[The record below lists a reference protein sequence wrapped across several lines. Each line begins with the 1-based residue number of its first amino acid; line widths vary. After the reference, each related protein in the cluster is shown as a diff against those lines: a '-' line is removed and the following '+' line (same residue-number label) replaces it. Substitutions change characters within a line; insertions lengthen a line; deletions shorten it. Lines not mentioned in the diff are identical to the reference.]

1 MQDMYGPIIYDIYR
15 GVYYRFLLKKV
26 TDKRKSNS
34 VPDKDINIVI
44 MDKDF
49 NYLGETTIGN
59 GKKWNI
65 QNAFI
70 TQEGLNIEHLSPE
83 NQDEDHMVFKIFQL
97 K

>member
-1 MQDMYGPIIYDIYR
+1 MQDMYGPIIYDGYR
-15 GVYYRFLLKKV
+15 SVYYRFLLKKV
-26 TDKRKSNS
+26 TDKQKSNS
-34 VPDKDINIVI
+34 IPNKEINIVI

-49 NYLGETTIGN
+49 HYLGETTIGN

-70 TQEGLNIEHLSPE
+70 TQEGLNIEYLSPE
-83 NQDEDHMVFKIFQL
+83 NLDEDHLVFKVFQL